1 MKFISS
7 HNQSIPCSFEN
18 WQRRRNIEQKW
29 LYIFFIEDSKNLF
42 LVIFIYLVCKVLSY
56 VLLFDKPISIFCN
69 HKRVLR
75 VISIYLMGIISR
87 AAALVLVFIHL
98 ISSNIGEM
106 KSSHTFTIAFIVY
119 SQLCL
124 SVNVEN
130 RFWEWKCYVLN
141 VMFSHRI
148 IVFHWINSDKFI
160 MFFHTLRNTLGGT
173 FISSFSD

>member
-1 MKFISS
+1 MT
-7 HNQSIPCSFEN
+7 
-18 WQRRRNIEQKW
+18 
-29 LYIFFIEDSKNLF
+29 LYFFFIEDSKNLF